1 MNIAKMMKQA
11 QQMQG
16 KMQKVQAELAEK
28 EVETTPAGGKIVV
41 KAPCAGD
48 ITSIKIDPQVIDPE
62 DSEILEDMILLGVNQ
77 AIGEGRKVM
86 EEEMGKITGGLGLG
100 GMPGLM

>member
-1 MNIAKMMKQA
+1 
-11 QQMQG
+11 
-16 KMQKVQAELAEK
+16 
-28 EVETTPAGGKIVV
+28 
-41 KAPCAGD
+41 
-48 ITSIKIDPQVIDPE
+48 
-62 DSEILEDMILLGVNQ
+62 MILLGVNQ